1 MKASISSEARGRTRT
16 EDDPLRLCIYTT
28 VALLA
33 WVLTPP
39 LVVALFG
46 GLGAFAYIRARR
58 EGLRRS
64 RCWLRDTR
72 LVIAYLGAA
81 FLAGAAVVVL
91 DVVRYLA

>member
-1 MKASISSEARGRTRT
+1 MKDTATPGLRGRTRT

-28 VALLA
+28 VALMA
-33 WVLTPP
+33 WALGPP

-46 GLGAFAYIRARR
+46 GLGTFAYIRARR

-81 FLAGAAVVVL
+81 FMAGTIVAL
-91 DVVRYLA
+91 LRLFRYLA